1 MFCVRCGRSDSELF
15 KGLCRDCFLEE
26 YSILSIPERID
37 VNICSHC
44 HSKLVSGRWLDEG
57 LPEEEI
63 IYRALEDNISWE
75 PPVEDPEIELE
86 ITQRRGSIY
95 RCHVEVDAEVL
106 GRKMHQEY
114 WTEVRLIN
122 TVCPSCSKQS
132 SGYYEAVIQLRAD
145 SRRLSK
151 SEVETADRIVKRTL
165 SRLSKRDR
173 LAYLPRRVEVK
184 EGVDYY
190 IGSHRSAR
198 KVTGALKEE
207 MGGISMESPR
217 LMGQDKSTGRGL
229 YRTWI
234 SLRLAEFRKGD
245 FISHRGQKGAVL
257 GFKASG
263 VNVRD
268 LETGEI
274 RTILWGEYDNIEVIA
289 RAGDVK
295 RTTVTSRSP
304 TMIQVLHP
312 ETFEPVDL
320 EVDSRTSK
328 LEIGEEVPVI
338 EIKRRLYI
346 IEDDLQE

>member
-1 MFCVRCGRSDSELF
+1 M
-15 KGLCRDCFLEE
+15 
-26 YSILSIPERID
+26 
-37 VNICSHC
+37 
-44 HSKLVSGRWLDEG
+44 
-57 LPEEEI
+57 
-63 IYRALEDNISWE
+63 
-75 PPVEDPEIELE
+75 
-86 ITQRRGSIY
+86 
-95 RCHVEVDAEVL
+95 
-106 GRKMHQEY
+106 
-114 WTEVRLIN
+114 
-122 TVCPSCSKQS
+122 
-132 SGYYEAVIQLRAD
+132 
-145 SRRLSK
+145 
-151 SEVETADRIVKRTL
+151 
-165 SRLSKRDR
+165 
-173 LAYLPRRVEVK
+173 
-184 EGVDYY
+184 
-190 IGSHRSAR
+190 
-198 KVTGALKEE
+198 
-207 MGGISMESPR
+207 
-217 LMGQDKSTGRGL
+217 
-229 YRTWI
+229 
-234 SLRLAEFRKGD
+234 
-245 FISHRGQKGAVL
+245 L